1 MTVVIPPPW
10 RRRAAGC
17 RGGGRPRSVS
27 GVIRAVFAARTWQET
42 AYLLID
48 LAVGIAGFTFV
59 VTGLS
64 LGAGLLITLV
74 GLPVLVVTLLGCRG
88 GAWLERRRARLLSL
102 ELPDPPPLNREGS
115 FLRRASRPLVDG
127 AAWRA
132 AAYFVVML
140 PVGVATFTVTVTIW
154 STALG
159 LLTLPAWAWALPHG
173 GPQFGEAYYWSRPWQ
188 LAVAAVAGALLTLL
202 APWVVRVLAACSKA
216 LVSGLLGS
224 SRRELEERAEILTE
238 TRSRT
243 VDASIDERRRLER
256 DLHDGA
262 QQRLVALGMDLGIA
276 LEKLD
281 TDPDAAKALL
291 RDAHGDAQLA
301 LRELRDLA
309 RGIHPAVLS
318 DRGLDAA
325 VSGLAARSP
334 VPVRVHGSLARRPPA
349 SVEATAYFIASE
361 ALANVAKHANASSA
375 EVLLAIEDDRLRV
388 EIADDGRGGADPD
401 GAGLRGLADRAA
413 ALDGSFTVD
422 SPHGGGTRIV
432 TELPCAS

>member
-1 MTVVIPPPW
+1 ML
-10 RRRAAGC
+10 
-17 RGGGRPRSVS
+17 
-27 GVIRAVFAARTWQET
+27 RAVVSARTWRET

-48 LAVGIAGFTFV
+48 LPVGVAGFTFV

-74 GLPVLVVTLLGCRG
+74 GIPILVLTLLGCRG
-88 GAWLERRRARLLSL
+88 AAWLELRRARLLSL
-102 ELPDPPPLNREGS
+102 DLPDPPPLDRTGS

-127 AAWRA
+127 VGWRA
-132 AAYFVVML
+132 AAYFVLML
-140 PVGVATFTVTVTIW
+140 PVGIVTFTVAITIW
-154 STALG
+154 ATALG
-159 LLTLPAWAWALPHG
+159 LLTLPAWAWSVPHG
-173 GPQFGEAYYWSRPWQ
+173 GPEFGNAYYWNKPWQ
-188 LAVAAVAGALLTLL
+188 LALAVLAGAILTLL
-202 APWVVRVLAACSKA
+202 APWVVRALAACDRG
-216 LVSGLLGS
+216 LVRGLLGT
-224 SRRELEERAEILTE
+224 SRRTLEQRAQVLSE

-243 VDASIDERRRLER
+243 IDASIDERRRLER

-276 LEKLD
+276 LDKLD

-309 RGIHPAVLS
+309 RGIHPAVLT

-325 VSGLAARSP
+325 VSGLAARSS
-334 VPVRVHGSLARRPPA
+334 VPVRVRGSLATRPPA

-361 ALANVAKHANASSA
+361 ALANVAKHANATSA
-375 EVLLAIEDDRLRV
+375 EISMALEDDRLRV
-388 EIADDGRGGADPD
+388 EIVDDGRGGADPA

-413 ALDGSFTVD
+413 ALDGSFSVE
-422 SPHGGGTRIV
+422 SPEGGGTRIV

>member
-1 MTVVIPPPW
+1 ML
-10 RRRAAGC
+10 
-17 RGGGRPRSVS
+17 
-27 GVIRAVFAARTWQET
+27 RAVVSARTWRET
-42 AYLLID
+42 ANLVLD
-48 LAVGIAGFTFV
+48 LPVGIAGFTFV

-74 GLPVLVVTLLGCRG
+74 GIPILALTLLGCRG
-88 GAWLERRRARLLSL
+88 AAWLELRRARLLAL
-102 ELPDPPPLNREGS
+102 DLPDPSPLDRTGS
-115 FLRRASRPLVDG
+115 FIRRASRPLVDG
-127 AAWRA
+127 VGWRA
-132 AAYFVVML
+132 AAYFVLML
-140 PVGVATFTVTVTIW
+140 PVGVVTFTVVVTIW
-154 STALG
+154 ATALG
-159 LLTLPAWAWALPHG
+159 LLTLPAWAWSVPHG
-173 GPQFGEAYYWSRPWQ
+173 GAQFGGSYYWNRPWQ
-188 LAVAAVAGALLTLL
+188 LALASLAGVILTLL
-202 APWVVRVLAACSKA
+202 APWVVGVLAICDRG
-216 LVSGLLGS
+216 LVRGLLGT
-224 SRRELEERAEILTE
+224 SRRELEERAQVLSE

-276 LEKLD
+276 LAKLD
-281 TDPDAAKALL
+281 TDPDAAKALV

-309 RGIHPAVLS
+309 RGIHPAVLT

-334 VPVRVHGSLARRPPA
+334 VPVRVRGSLARRPPA

-361 ALANVAKHANASSA
+361 ALTNVAKHADATSA
-375 EVLLAIEDDRLRV
+375 EVSMALEDGRLRV
-388 EIADDGRGGADPD
+388 EIVDDGRGGADPA

-413 ALDGSFTVD
+413 ALDGSFRVE
-422 SPHGGGTRIV
+422 SPAGGGTRIV

>member
-1 MTVVIPPPW
+1 ML
-10 RRRAAGC
+10 
-17 RGGGRPRSVS
+17 
-27 GVIRAVFAARTWQET
+27 RAVVSARTWRET

-48 LAVGIAGFTFV
+48 LPVGVAGFTFV

-74 GLPVLVVTLLGCRG
+74 GIPILVLTLLGCRG
-88 GAWLERRRARLLSL
+88 AAWLELRRARLLSL
-102 ELPDPPPLNREGS
+102 DLPDPPPLDRTGS

-127 AAWRA
+127 VGWRA
-132 AAYFVVML
+132 AAYFVLML
-140 PVGVATFTVTVTIW
+140 PVGIVTFTVAITIW
-154 STALG
+154 ATALG
-159 LLTLPAWAWALPHG
+159 LLTLPAWAWSVPHG
-173 GPQFGEAYYWSRPWQ
+173 GPQFGNAYYWNKPWQ
-188 LAVAAVAGALLTLL
+188 LALAVLAGAILTLL
-202 APWVVRVLAACSKA
+202 APWVVRALAACDRG
-216 LVSGLLGS
+216 LVRGLLGT
-224 SRRELEERAEILTE
+224 SRRTLEQRAQVLSE

-243 VDASIDERRRLER
+243 IDASIDERRRLER

-276 LEKLD
+276 LDKLD

-309 RGIHPAVLS
+309 RGIHPAVLT

-325 VSGLAARSP
+325 VSGLAARSS
-334 VPVRVHGSLARRPPA
+334 VPVRVRGSLATRPPA

-361 ALANVAKHANASSA
+361 ALANVAKHANATSA
-375 EVLLAIEDDRLRV
+375 EISMALEDDRLRV
-388 EIADDGRGGADPD
+388 EIVDDGRGGADPA

-413 ALDGSFTVD
+413 ALDGSFSVE
-422 SPHGGGTRIV
+422 SPEGGGTRIV

>member
-1 MTVVIPPPW
+1 ML
-10 RRRAAGC
+10 
-17 RGGGRPRSVS
+17 
-27 GVIRAVFAARTWQET
+27 RAVVSARTWRET

-48 LAVGIAGFTFV
+48 LPVGVAGFTFV

-74 GLPVLVVTLLGCRG
+74 GIPILVLTLLGCRSA
-88 GAWLERRRARLLSL
+88 AWLELRRARLLSL
-102 ELPDPPPLNREGS
+102 DLPDPPPLDRTGS

-127 AAWRA
+127 VGWRA
-132 AAYFVVML
+132 AAYFVLML
-140 PVGVATFTVTVTIW
+140 PVGIVTFTIAITIW
-154 STALG
+154 ATALV
-159 LLTLPAWAWALPHG
+159 LLTLPAWAWSVPHG
-173 GPQFGEAYYWSRPWQ
+173 GPEFGNAYYWNKPWQ
-188 LAVAAVAGALLTLL
+188 LALAVLAGAILTLL
-202 APWVVRVLAACSKA
+202 APWVVRALAACDRG
-216 LVSGLLGS
+216 LVRGLLGT
-224 SRRELEERAEILTE
+224 SRRTLEQRAQVLSE

-276 LEKLD
+276 LDKLD

-309 RGIHPAVLS
+309 RGIHPAVLT

-325 VSGLAARSP
+325 VSGLAARSS
-334 VPVRVHGSLARRPPA
+334 VPVRVRGSLATRPPA

-361 ALANVAKHANASSA
+361 ALANVAKHANATSA
-375 EVLLAIEDDRLRV
+375 EISMALEDDRLRV
-388 EIADDGRGGADPD
+388 EIVDDGRGGADPA

-413 ALDGSFTVD
+413 ALDGSFSVE
-422 SPHGGGTRIV
+422 SPEGGGTRIV

>member
-1 MTVVIPPPW
+1 ML
-10 RRRAAGC
+10 
-17 RGGGRPRSVS
+17 
-27 GVIRAVFAARTWQET
+27 RAVVSARTWRET

-48 LAVGIAGFTFV
+48 LPVGVAGFTFV

-74 GLPVLVVTLLGCRG
+74 GIPILVLTLLGCRG
-88 GAWLERRRARLLSL
+88 AAWLELRRARLLSL
-102 ELPDPPPLNREGS
+102 DLPDPPPLDRTGS

-127 AAWRA
+127 VGWRA
-132 AAYFVVML
+132 AAYFVLML
-140 PVGVATFTVTVTIW
+140 PVGIVTFTVAITIW
-154 STALG
+154 ATALG
-159 LLTLPAWAWALPHG
+159 LLTLPAWAWSVPHG
-173 GPQFGEAYYWSRPWQ
+173 GPEFGNAYYWNKPWQ
-188 LAVAAVAGALLTLL
+188 LALAVLAGAILTLL
-202 APWVVRVLAACSKA
+202 APWVVRALAACDRG
-216 LVSGLLGS
+216 LVRGLLGT
-224 SRRELEERAEILTE
+224 SRRTLEQRAQVLSE

-276 LEKLD
+276 LDKLD

-309 RGIHPAVLS
+309 RGIHPAVLT

-325 VSGLAARSP
+325 VSGLAARSS
-334 VPVRVHGSLARRPPA
+334 VPVRVRGSLATRPPA

-361 ALANVAKHANASSA
+361 ALANVAKHANATSA
-375 EVLLAIEDDRLRV
+375 EISMALEDDRLRV
-388 EIADDGRGGADPD
+388 EIVDDGRGGADPA

-413 ALDGSFTVD
+413 ALDGSFSVE
-422 SPHGGGTRIV
+422 SPEGGGTRIV

>member
-1 MTVVIPPPW
+1 ML
-10 RRRAAGC
+10 
-17 RGGGRPRSVS
+17 
-27 GVIRAVFAARTWQET
+27 RAVVSARTWRET

-48 LAVGIAGFTFV
+48 LPVGVAGFTFV

-74 GLPVLVVTLLGCRG
+74 GIPVLVLTLLGCRG
-88 GAWLERRRARLLSL
+88 AAWLELRRARLLSL
-102 ELPDPPPLNREGS
+102 DLPDPPPLDRTGS

-127 AAWRA
+127 VGWRA
-132 AAYFVVML
+132 ASYFVLML
-140 PVGVATFTVTVTIW
+140 PVGIVTFTVAITIW
-154 STALG
+154 ATALG
-159 LLTLPAWAWALPHG
+159 LLTLPAWAWSVPHG
-173 GPQFGEAYYWSRPWQ
+173 GPQFGNAYYWNKPWQ
-188 LAVAAVAGALLTLL
+188 LALAVLAGAILTLL
-202 APWVVRVLAACSKA
+202 APWVVRALAACDRG
-216 LVSGLLGS
+216 LVRGLLGT
-224 SRRELEERAEILTE
+224 SRRTLEQRAQVLSE

-276 LEKLD
+276 LDKLD

-309 RGIHPAVLS
+309 RGIHPAVLT

-325 VSGLAARSP
+325 VSGLAARSS
-334 VPVRVHGSLARRPPA
+334 VPVRVRGSLATRPPA

-361 ALANVAKHANASSA
+361 ALANVAKHANATSA
-375 EVLLAIEDDRLRV
+375 EISMALEDDRLRV
-388 EIADDGRGGADPD
+388 EIVDDGRGGADPA

-413 ALDGSFTVD
+413 ALDGSFSVE
-422 SPHGGGTRIV
+422 SPEGGGTRIV

>member
-1 MTVVIPPPW
+1 MF
-10 RRRAAGC
+10 
-17 RGGGRPRSVS
+17 
-27 GVIRAVFAARTWQET
+27 RAVIAARTWRET
-42 AYLLID
+42 LYLLLD
-48 LAVGIAGFTFV
+48 LVVGVVGFTFV

-74 GLPVLVVTLLGCRG
+74 GIPILGLTVLGCRG
-88 GAWLERRRARLLSL
+88 AAWLERRRARLLDL
-102 ELPDPPPLNREGS
+102 ELPDPPPLDRSGS

-127 AAWRA
+127 VGWRA
-132 AAYFVVML
+132 ALYLLLML
-140 PVGVATFTVTVTIW
+140 PVGIVTFTVAVTVW

-159 LLTLPAWAWALPHG
+159 LLALPVYAWSLPHG
-173 GPQFGEAYYWSRPWQ
+173 GPQFGDSYYWNKPWQ
-188 LAVAAVAGALLTLL
+188 IAVAAVAGAVLILI
-202 APWVVRVLAACSKA
+202 APWIVRGLAAA
-216 LVSGLLGS
+216 DRAFVRALLGT
-224 SRRELEERAEILTE
+224 SRRELEERAQVLSE

-243 VDASIDERRRLER
+243 VDATIDERRRLER

-276 LEKLD
+276 LEKID
-281 TDPDAAKALL
+281 SDPGAAKELL

-309 RGIHPAVLS
+309 RGIHPAVLT

-334 VPVRVHGSLARRPPA
+334 VPVGVRGSLARRPPA

-361 ALANVAKHANASSA
+361 ALANVAKHADARSA
-375 EVLLAIEDDRLRV
+375 EVSLAIDEDRLRV
-388 EIADDGRGGADPD
+388 EIVDDGRGGADPG

-413 ALDGSFTVD
+413 ALDGSFSVE
-422 SPHGGGTRIV
+422 SPEGGGTRIV

>member
-1 MTVVIPPPW
+1 V
-10 RRRAAGC
+10 
-17 RGGGRPRSVS
+17 
-27 GVIRAVFAARTWQET
+27 
-42 AYLLID
+42 LD
-48 LAVGIAGFTFV
+48 LAVGIVGFTFV

-64 LGAGLLITLV
+64 LGLGLLITLV
-74 GLPVLVVTLLGCRG
+74 GFPVLVLTLLGCRG
-88 GAWLERRRARLLSL
+88 GAWLEHRRARLIGLDL
-102 ELPDPPPLNREGS
+102 ADPPPLDRSGS

-127 AAWRA
+127 VAWRA

-140 PVGVATFTVTVTIW
+140 AVGIVTFTVTVTFW
-154 STALG
+154 SVGLG
-159 LLTLPAWAWALPHG
+159 LLTLPIYAWSLPHG
-173 GPQFGEAYYWSRPWQ
+173 GAQIGSHYYWNQPWQ
-188 LAVAAVAGALLTLL
+188 LALSSLAGALLTLI
-202 APWVVRVLAACSKA
+202 APWVVRGLAAA
-216 LVSGLLGS
+216 DGGLVRALLGT
-224 SRRELEERAEILTE
+224 SRRALEQRAEVLSE

-281 TDPDAAKALL
+281 SDPDAARELL

-309 RGIHPAVLS
+309 RGIHPAVLT

-334 VPVRVHGSLARRPPA
+334 IPVRVRGSLGRRPPA

-361 ALANVAKHANASSA
+361 ALANVAKHAEASSA
-375 EVLLAIEDDRLRV
+375 QVSLELADDRLRV
-388 EIADDGRGGADPD
+388 EIADDGRGGADPQ

-413 ALDGSFTVD
+413 ALDGSFWVS
-422 SPHGGGTRIV
+422 SPVGGGTRIV